1 MKKQFST
8 AWKSSKQ
15 PRKQRKYVAN
25 APLNIKKK
33 FVSINLT
40 KEIRKKTNKRNIS
53 ARKGDVVKILRG
65 KFKGKQ
71 GKIIKVK
78 LKISKIIVEGI
89 QVKKQDG
96 SKASVALQPSNLK
109 IIELNLEDKKRRLN
123 RNIIKKEENKKITNI
138 KPGKEKQNA
147 LKKTE
152 NS

>member
-138 KPGKEKQNA
+138 KPGKEKQNE